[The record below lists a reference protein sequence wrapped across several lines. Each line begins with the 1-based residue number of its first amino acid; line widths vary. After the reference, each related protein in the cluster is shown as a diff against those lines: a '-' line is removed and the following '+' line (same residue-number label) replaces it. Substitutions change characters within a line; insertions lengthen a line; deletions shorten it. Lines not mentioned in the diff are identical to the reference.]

1 MAKFTKGNKGKPPG
15 SVNKTTKS
23 AREAFQLAFDKL
35 GGFDAMVKWANSDPE
50 NLKVFYGLYARLIP
64 QDVTTNGK
72 ELGFGPV
79 TIIREIMPA
88 RHE

>member
-1 MAKFTKGNKGKPPG
+1 
-15 SVNKTTKS
+15 
-23 AREAFQLAFDKL
+23 
-35 GGFDAMVKWANSDPE
+35 MVEWANSDPE

-72 ELGFGPV
+72 EIGFGPV
-79 TIIREIMPA
+79 TITREIMPA